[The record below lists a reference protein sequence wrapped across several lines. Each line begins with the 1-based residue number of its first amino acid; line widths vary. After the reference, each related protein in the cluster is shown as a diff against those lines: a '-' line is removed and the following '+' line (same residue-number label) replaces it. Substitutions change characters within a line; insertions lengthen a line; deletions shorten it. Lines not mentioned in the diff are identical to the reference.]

1 MSEMGGSRSVAEMQA
16 SLRELN
22 RCAKDVKDRIRELE
36 ADKESL
42 RKNVTSLE
50 RQVGDARQRLN
61 EQELQLAQANA
72 LKERIDDYKGTRS
85 RQNTVIGDVDG
96 ELEELT
102 PKILAAGAKLKETM
116 QECSE
121 KEQKQQGDA
130 ARLSQSDM
138 NLQSIQNRIHAYLRD
153 GGLERLDLCQAEV
166 RRLQTEDG
174 KLSAELAKTTE
185 EISKLEKQEADAGST
200 QRTITENIRYRRNQ
214 AELQEIKREIEE
226 LEGQH
231 ADREH
236 SRYTEKAQRLD
247 KKHVELSTEVGSP
260 SCPSSVH
267 DSQCEICRNR

>member
-1 MSEMGGSRSVAEMQA
+1 MSEMGGSRPVAEMQA

-61 EQELQLAQANA
+61 EQELQLAQARS

-85 RQNTVIGDVDG
+85 RQNTVIGQVDG
-96 ELEELT
+96 ELEELV

-138 NLQSIQNRIHAYLRD
+138 NLQSIQNRIQAYLKD

-166 RRLQTEDG
+166 LRLQTEAD
-174 KLSAELAKTTE
+174 KLGGELAKTAE
-185 EISKLEKQEADAGST
+185 EISKLEKQQTDAGST

-214 AELQEIKREIEE
+214 TELQEIKREIEE

-231 ADREH
+231 ADKEH

-247 KKHVELSTEVGSP
+247 KKHVELSTEVSFL
-260 SCPSSVH
+260 SSVH
-267 DSQCEICRNR
+267 DSEPEFCRNR